1 MKEYIRSL
9 REKLGHETII
19 QCAASIIVIDENGR
33 ILLGKRR
40 DNHLWGYAGGSVEID
55 EKVEDCAL
63 RELKEEF
70 GLTADELEFFMIN
83 SGKEAHYIYPNG
95 DEVSNI
101 EIVYLCHKYHGEI
114 VLQDDEMEE
123 YAFFK
128 PEEIDISLISDPI
141 RPVIK
146 EYLGR
151 I

>member
-1 MKEYIRSL
+1 MKEYIKGL
-9 REKLGHETII
+9 REKIGHDTII
-19 QCAASIIVIDENGR
+19 QCAASIIVIDEKDR
-33 ILLGKRR
+33 ILLGKRC

-70 GLTADELEFFMIN
+70 GLTADEIEFFMIN
-83 SGKEAHYIYPNG
+83 SGKEAHYVYPNG

-101 EIVYLCHKYHGEI
+101 EIIYLCHKYHGDI
-114 VLQDDEMEE
+114 VLQADEMEE
-123 YAFFK
+123 YAFFS
-128 PEEIDISLISDPI
+128 PEEIDILMISDSI

-146 EYLGR
+146 EYLRR